1 MTKQD
6 EIDLKATINN
16 LLIQTATNTVKVS
29 ILQSMTLGVFK
40 ELLEK
45 EAFKNTYT
53 HYVNLLEEAT
63 SDVIN
68 TIEPLLFEINDPAFL
83 IRQRF
88 DAHSLISEMKNSE
101 DYISDSE
108 Q

>member
-6 EIDLKATINN
+6 EIDLKATVNN
-16 LLIQTATNTVKVS
+16 LLVQTATNTVKVS
-29 ILQSMTLGVFK
+29 ILQSMTLGIFK
-40 ELLEK
+40 ELLDK
-45 EAFKNTYT
+45 EPFKNAYT
-53 HYVNLLEEAT
+53 QYVNLLEEAVN
-63 SDVIN
+63 DVVS
-68 TIEPLLFEINDPAFL
+68 TIEPLLFDINDPAFL

-101 DYISDSE
+101 DYISDSG

>member
-6 EIDLKATINN
+6 EIDIKATINN
-16 LLIQTATNTVKVS
+16 LLVQTASNTVKAS

-40 ELLEK
+40 EILDK
-45 EAFKNTYT
+45 EPFKNTYT
-53 HYVNLLEEAT
+53 QYVNLLEEAT
-63 SDVIN
+63 NDVIN
-68 TIEPLLFEINDPAFL
+68 SIEPLLFDINDPAFL

-88 DAHSLISEMKNSE
+88 DAHSLISEMKESE
-101 DYISDSE
+101 DYISDSK